1 MPPLKRKR
9 PHTDAGVGPPL
20 QDTEVPG
27 SVATQQQTRRVTRH
41 TDAAAAAS
49 SAPPIV
55 APPPPP
61 AIVQSPKAK
70 RGRPSR
76 QFQPPQ
82 QQFPTEP
89 AAADIRNG
97 TAVVRRQ
104 GHGPSP
110 PSCAENIPIS
120 GVAAV
125 QLDETRTKRLTRH
138 TNDGSLATVHDKTS
152 RRQSD
157 ALAQSPPAS
166 VLPPA
171 PRASSHNTSSGLAS
185 STKGQEPSKTGQS
198 TTAMAASTSVP
209 ATAATT
215 TPKQPPPSPATFQ
228 TQQRLRPGAVPTPEK
243 RGFRTDRNIDK
254 VVLGNACFSTWY
266 PSYHGKEIL
275 GDASGTATRVVSA
288 ATDAT
293 TEVGAGSGKGKNSA
307 GKDGKGGKG
316 KGQQARREPMI
327 DRLYVCPYC
336 FKYSKVLLQWW
347 KHTEFCSRRND
358 IPGRKVYVHPK
369 GTRTIP
375 VPAPSKSGRKRK
387 SDGADKAAA
396 QTIQDEGEWSIWEV
410 DGEDE
415 VLFCQ
420 NLSLFGKL
428 FLDNKSVF
436 FDVAA
441 FNYYLLVYTPPS
453 GDITGANQEKGGISI
468 PTFNYAN
475 NTTANNTTTTTTP
488 RIVGF
493 FSKEKMSWDNNTL
506 ACILIFPPWQRKGLG
521 ALLMG
526 VSYEIARREGLL
538 GGPEKPISDLGR
550 KGYRRYWGGEIARW
564 LLTTGH
570 DKGSQHGQGTD
581 HENREAEVVVDIE
594 ECSRAIWVAV
604 EDVLLTLREMDVAED
619 AGMGPPRAELS
630 HTADDENTGED
641 SSGQQHAN
649 ENNQDVLDGEEHNK
663 YPAKQV
669 RRVRISKARVRQ
681 WVAANRIDLTRPC
694 DPEGFIG
701 DERRTSVK
709 PTEEHDDDMSA
720 SA

>member
-1 MPPLKRKR
+1 MPPLKRKH
-9 PHTDAGVGPPL
+9 PHTEAGAGPHV
-20 QDTEVPG
+20 QETEVPG
-27 SVATQQQTRRVTRH
+27 SVAPQQQTRRVTRH
-41 TDAAAAAS
+41 TDAVAA
-49 SAPPIV
+49 SAPPTV
-55 APPPPP
+55 PPPSPS
-61 AIVQSPKAK
+61 AIAQSPKAK
-70 RGRPSR
+70 RGRPPR
-76 QFQPPQ
+76 QPQ
-82 QQFPTEP
+82 QQQPQPLAEP
-89 AAADIRNG
+89 VAAFKNNSSGA
-97 TAVVRRQ
+97 VRRP
-104 GHGPSP
+104 GRGPSP
-110 PSCAENIPIS
+110 LKGAKNIPIS
-120 GVAAV
+120 GVAIARS
-125 QLDETRTKRLTRH
+125 DATRTTRTSRH
-138 TNDGSLATVHDKTS
+138 SNDSSLGAAHEKTS
-152 RRQSD
+152 KGQSD
-157 ALAQSPPAS
+157 VIAQPPPAM
-166 VLPPA
+166 VVQPA
-171 PRASSHNTSSGLAS
+171 PRASSNISSRLAS
-185 STKGQEPSKTGQS
+185 STLGQPASSPGQN
-198 TTAMAASTSVP
+198 TTVMAASTPIP
-209 ATAATT
+209 ATATS
-215 TPKQPPPSPATFQ
+215 KQPPPSPAAFQ
-228 TQQRLRPGAVPTPEK
+228 SQQRLRPGAAPTPEK
-243 RGFRTDRNIDK
+243 RGLRTDRNIDK

-275 GDASGTATRVVSA
+275 GDASGPAARVVSA

-293 TEVGAGSGKGKNSA
+293 NEVGAGSGKGKNSA

-347 KHTEFCSRRND
+347 KHTEFCSRRNA

-369 GTRTIP
+369 GSRTIP
-375 VPAPSKSGRKRK
+375 VPAPSKPGRKRK
-387 SDGADKAAA
+387 SDGAEKAAA

-453 GDITGANQEKGGISI
+453 GDITGSNQEKGGISI

-475 NTTANNTTTTTTP
+475 TTTANNTTTTTTTTTTP

-493 FSKEKMSWDNNTL
+493 FSKEKLSWDNNTL

-550 KGYRRYWGGEIARW
+550 KGYRRYWSGEIARW
-564 LLTTGH
+564 LLTKGH
-570 DKGSQHGQGTD
+570 DKGSHHGHGADQDD
-581 HENREAEVVVDIE
+581 HEAEVVVDIE
-594 ECSRAIWVAV
+594 ECSRAIWVAA
-604 EDVLLTLREMDVAED
+604 EDVLLTLREMDIAED
-619 AGMGPPRAELS
+619 AGMGPPRARLS
-630 HTADDENTGED
+630 NTADGENACED

-649 ENNQDVLDGEEHNK
+649 ENNQDVPNGEGHTK
-663 YPAKQV
+663 HAVKQV
-669 RRVRISKARVRQ
+669 RRVRISKARVRE

-701 DERRTSVK
+701 AEGRPSVK
-709 PTEEHDDDMSA
+709 PTAEHNDDMSA

>member
-9 PHTDAGVGPPL
+9 PYTDAGAGPPL
-20 QDTEVPG
+20 QETEVPG

-41 TDAAAAAS
+41 RDAAAAAS
-49 SAPPIV
+49 APPTV
-55 APPPPP
+55 PPPPTPP
-61 AIVQSPKAK
+61 AIAQSPKAK
-70 RGRPSR
+70 RGRPPR
-76 QFQPPQ
+76 QIKQPQ
-82 QQFPTEP
+82 QKSP
-89 AAADIRNG
+89 AAPVV
-97 TAVVRRQ
+97 AVNKNNKAAVQRSGR
-104 GHGPSP
+104 GPSP
-110 PSCAENIPIS
+110 PSDTENIPIS
-120 GVAAV
+120 GVAAA
-125 QLDETRTKRLTRH
+125 QSDASRTTKTV
-138 TNDGSLATVHDKTS
+138 TPNNNNSLGAAQDKIS
-152 RRQSD
+152 KGQSD

-166 VLPPA
+166 VVPPA
-171 PRASSHNTSSGLAS
+171 PRASSHNTPSRLAS
-185 STKGQEPSKTGQS
+185 STQGHQYSTPGQS
-198 TTAMAASTSVP
+198 TTEMAASTPVP
-209 ATAATT
+209 ATAAAT

-228 TQQRLRPGAVPTPEK
+228 SQQRLRPGAVPTSEK

-275 GDASGTATRVVSA
+275 GDASGTAARVVSA

-293 TEVGAGSGKGKNSA
+293 TKMGASSGKGKNSA

-316 KGQQARREPMI
+316 KGHQARREPMI

-347 KHTEFCSRRND
+347 KHTEFCSRRNEV
-358 IPGRKVYVHPK
+358 PGRKVYVHPK
-369 GTRTIP
+369 GSRTIP
-375 VPAPSKSGRKRK
+375 VPAPSKPGRKRK
-387 SDGADKAAA
+387 SDGAEKAIA

-453 GDITGANQEKGGISI
+453 GDVTAANQEKGGISI
-468 PTFNYAN
+468 PTFNYSN
-475 NTTANNTTTTTTP
+475 TTTANNTTTTTTP

-521 ALLMG
+521 SLLMG

-550 KGYRRYWGGEIARW
+550 KGYRRYWAGEIARW

-570 DKGSQHGQGTD
+570 HKGSQKGQGAD
-581 HENREAEVVVDIE
+581 QDDQAEVVVDIE

-604 EDVLLTLREMDVAED
+604 EDVLLTLREMDIAED
-619 AGMGPPRAELS
+619 AGMGPPRARLS
-630 HTADDENTGED
+630 HPVDDENASED
-641 SSGQQHAN
+641 TSGQQHAN
-649 ENNQDVLDGEEHNK
+649 KNNQGVIDGEKQNK
-663 YPAKQV
+663 HPVQHV
-669 RRVRISKARVRQ
+669 RRVRISKSRVRQ
-681 WVAANRIDLTRPC
+681 WIAANRIDLTRPC

-701 DERRTSVK
+701 NKGRKSVK
-709 PTEEHDDDMSA
+709 PMAEHDDDMSA